1 MRRITDGVRITD
13 EAGRISAMTAS
24 HPDQVSTDEL
34 LALAMRV
41 GREAAAI
48 LMDRPAELEV
58 NTKSTAID
66 VVTQMDIKVE
76 AFIVEQLLA
85 ARPHD
90 GLIGEE
96 GADKQSTSGITWVID
111 PLDGTVNYLYDQP
124 GWNVSIGAKDEQGQL
139 IGVVTAPTINSTWWA
154 VRGGGAFYNGKPI
167 RCNDPIDFNRAMVA
181 TGFQYDVAHRTKQI
195 EHLSKILPLIRDV
208 RRNGA
213 AAVDL
218 CNVAMGRMD
227 AYYEH
232 GLKEWDWAAAGL
244 IVREAGARFGL
255 YGKAPY
261 EMTLAAGPALY
272 AELETFLD
280 LA

>member
-1 MRRITDGVRITD
+1 
-13 EAGRISAMTAS
+13 MTAHS
-24 HPDQVSTDEL
+24 QEQVSTSEL
-34 LALAMRV
+34 LELAMRI
-41 GREAAAI
+41 GREAASM

-85 ARPHD
+85 ARPND

-96 GADKQSTSGITWVID
+96 GADRPSTSGITWVID
-111 PLDGTVNYLYDQP
+111 PLDGTVNYLYDLP
-124 GWNVSIGAKDEQGQL
+124 GWNVSIAAKDEEGQL
-139 IGVVTAPTINSTWWA
+139 IGVVTAPSINSTWWA
-154 VRGGGAFYNGKPI
+154 VRGGGAFFNGKPI
-167 RCNDPIDFNRAMVA
+167 RCNDPIELNRAMIA
-181 TGFQYDVAHRTKQI
+181 TGFQYDVNHRGKQI

-218 CNVAMGRMD
+218 CHVAMGRVD

-244 IVREAGARFGL
+244 IASEAGARFGL
-255 YGKAPY
+255 YGEAPY
-261 EMTLAAGPALY
+261 MMTLAAGPALY
-272 AELETFLD
+272 GELEAFLD

>member
-1 MRRITDGVRITD
+1 
-13 EAGRISAMTAS
+13 MTTHNRA
-24 HPDQVSTDEL
+24 EL
-34 LALAMRV
+34 LSLAQRI
-41 GREAAAI
+41 GREAAAM

-76 AFIVEQLLA
+76 AFIVEELLA
-85 ARPHD
+85 ARPDD

-96 GADKQSTSGITWVID
+96 GADRASTSGITWVID
-111 PLDGTVNYLYDQP
+111 PLDGTVNYLYDLP
-124 GWNVSIGAKDEQGQL
+124 GWNVSIGAKDEEGQL
-139 IGVVTAPTINSTWWA
+139 IGVVVAPSINSTWWA
-154 VRGGGAFYNGKPI
+154 VRGEGAFFNGKPI
-167 RCNDPIDFNRAMVA
+167 RCNDPIEMNRAMVA
-181 TGFQYDVAHRTKQI
+181 TGFQYDVAHRGKQI
-195 EHLSKILPLIRDV
+195 EHLSKALPLIRDL

-218 CNVAMGRMD
+218 CHVAMGRVD

-244 IVREAGARFGL
+244 IAREAGARFGL
-255 YGKAPY
+255 YGQAPY
-261 EMTLAAGPALY
+261 QMTLAAGPALY
-272 AELETFLD
+272 AQLEAFLD

>member
-1 MRRITDGVRITD
+1 
-13 EAGRISAMTAS
+13 MTTHNTA
-24 HPDQVSTDEL
+24 EL
-34 LALAMRV
+34 LSLAQRI
-41 GREAAAI
+41 GREAAAM

-76 AFIVEQLLA
+76 AFIVEELLA
-85 ARPHD
+85 ARPDD

-96 GADKQSTSGITWVID
+96 GADRASTSGITWVID
-111 PLDGTVNYLYDQP
+111 PLDGTVNYLYDLP
-124 GWNVSIGAKDEQGQL
+124 GWNVSIGAKDEEGQL
-139 IGVVTAPTINSTWWA
+139 IGVVAAPSINSTWWA
-154 VRGGGAFYNGKPI
+154 VRGEGAFFNGKPI
-167 RCNDPIDFNRAMVA
+167 RCNDPIEMNRAMVA
-181 TGFQYDVAHRTKQI
+181 TGFQYDVAHRGKQI
-195 EHLSKILPLIRDV
+195 EHLSKALPLIRDL

-218 CNVAMGRMD
+218 CHVAMGRVD

-244 IVREAGARFGL
+244 IAREAGARFGL
-255 YGKAPY
+255 YGQAPY
-261 EMTLAAGPALY
+261 QMTLAAGPALY
-272 AELETFLD
+272 AQLEAFLD

>member
-1 MRRITDGVRITD
+1 
-13 EAGRISAMTAS
+13 MTNHNTA
-24 HPDQVSTDEL
+24 EL
-34 LALAMRV
+34 LSLAQRI
-41 GREAAAI
+41 GREAAAM

-85 ARPHD
+85 ARPDD

-96 GADKQSTSGITWVID
+96 GADRVSASGITWVID
-111 PLDGTVNYLYDQP
+111 PLDGTVNYLYDLP
-124 GWNVSIGAKDEQGQL
+124 GWNVSIGAKDEEGQL
-139 IGVVTAPTINSTWWA
+139 IGVVVAPSINSTWWA
-154 VRGGGAFYNGKPI
+154 VRGGGAFFNGKPI
-167 RCNDPIDFNRAMVA
+167 RCNDPIELNRAMVA
-181 TGFQYDVAHRTKQI
+181 TGFQYDVAHRGKQI
-195 EHLSKILPLIRDV
+195 EHVSKMLPLIRDL

-218 CNVAMGRMD
+218 CHVAMGRVD

-244 IVREAGARFGL
+244 IAREAGARFGL
-255 YGKAPY
+255 YGQAPY
-261 EMTLAAGPALY
+261 MMTLAAGPALY
-272 AELETFLD
+272 SELEAFLN
-280 LA
+280 LAE